1 MSARKTGMNRRGN
14 MSAEYSREA
23 ATRKMPDLHIRPAT
37 ESDQATIRQMVQAE
51 HLDPTSIRWQNFL
64 LAEHDGRVVGIGQ
77 IRPYPNCPEL
87 GSLVVH
93 REFQGQGIGGMLI
106 EALLT
111 RESGVVYLECRRPL
125 ESYYSRFGFEE
136 IPWWRAPMPL
146 KLKSG
151 LGNILGRLF
160 GIRIA
165 VMRRG

>member
-1 MSARKTGMNRRGN
+1 
-14 MSAEYSREA
+14 MSAEYSHEE
-23 ATRKMPDLHIRPAT
+23 ATRKMPDIHIRPAT
-37 ESDQATIRQMVQAE
+37 ESDQTIIRQMVGAE
-51 HLDPTSIRWQNFL
+51 HLDPTSLKWQNFL
-64 LAEHDGRVVGIGQ
+64 VAVLEGQVVGIGQ

-93 REFQGQGIGGMLI
+93 RDFQGQGIGGMLI
-106 EALLT
+106 EALLA
-111 RESGVVYLECRRPL
+111 RESSVVYLECRRPL
-125 ESYYSRFGFEE
+125 ESYYRQFGFEE

-160 GIRIA
+160 GVRIA